1 MHTAD
6 IGDLLYIIILAVL
19 MLAGTLEK
27 FLKTK
32 RQQQNQPQ
40 GSSSESFPYE
50 DEEQTADNEEFDGS
64 QNPDEIMRRI
74 LKTFEEQKH
83 AEEVIEYPIEAQS
96 LETEYTNENYQPDYT
111 ASQPE
116 EKTLYAIAETPE
128 EEETSLI
135 DEPEFDLQKAVVYQ
149 EILKRKYF

>member
-19 MLAGTLEK
+19 MLVGALEK
-27 FLKTK
+27 FLKAK

-40 GSSSESFPYE
+40 VPPSESFPYE

-83 AEEVIEYPIEAQS
+83 AEEVTEYPIEAQS
-96 LETEYTNENYQPDYT
+96 LETEYTSENYQPDYT

-116 EKTLYAIAETPE
+116 EKNLCAIAEPPE
-128 EEETSLI
+128 DKETSLI
-135 DEPEFDLQKAVVYQ
+135 DESEFDLQKAVVYQ